1 MDTER
6 TDYNNDS
13 RVDTCSV
20 VDDKIYALPM
30 ESRMTDLTLLEHR
43 KEFIFETFE

>member
-1 MDTER
+1 MATDG

-13 RVDTCSV
+13 RVDTCSA
-20 VDDKIYALPM
+20 VDDKLYGMPM
-30 ESRMTDLTLLEHR
+30 ESKLNDLTLLEHR